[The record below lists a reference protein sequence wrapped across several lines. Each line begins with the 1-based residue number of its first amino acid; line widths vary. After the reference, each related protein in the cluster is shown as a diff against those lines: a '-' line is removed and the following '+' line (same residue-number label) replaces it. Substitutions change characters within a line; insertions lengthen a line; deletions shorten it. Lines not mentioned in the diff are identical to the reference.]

1 MIGNLAFGIPLGL
14 SVVSIM
20 FYLQVFGAPTMQ
32 AKLTIAAAIAG
43 MLIVYFGIAAWA
55 WPFITPFEAPLWR
68 CWHCGVELVHR
79 FPLCPRCNAP
89 AQPLPKLHVARLLTA
104 CESDG

>member
-1 MIGNLAFGIPLGL
+1 
-14 SVVSIM
+14 
-20 FYLQVFGAPTMQ
+20 MQ
-32 AKLTIAAAIAG
+32 EKLTIAAAIAG

-55 WPFITPFEAPLWR
+55 WPFITPFESPLWR

-89 AQPLPKLHVARLLTA
+89 AQPPPKLHVARVQSL
-104 CESDG
+104 